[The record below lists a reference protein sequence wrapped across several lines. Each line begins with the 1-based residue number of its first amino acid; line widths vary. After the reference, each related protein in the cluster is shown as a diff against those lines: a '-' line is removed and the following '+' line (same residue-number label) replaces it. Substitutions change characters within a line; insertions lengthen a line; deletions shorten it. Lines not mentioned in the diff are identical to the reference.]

1 MRSCGTAACA
11 SSEIHSASRSR
22 KPNPASPPPDGMC
35 ALVSPPPREP
45 TMSDPSDPVPADSN
59 TRAYLKQLL
68 AERNQFPDRS
78 ETLDAEIHRV
88 FGRKAAVL
96 VLDMCGFS
104 QTTTQHGII
113 HFLAMIDEMEHG
125 AIPAVV
131 DNGGQVI
138 KTDADNLFAIFSEPA
153 QAVEAALD
161 IFRAF
166 DAINAVVPE
175 NRDIRG
181 SVGIGFGDLLVV
193 GNEDVFGEEMNYAS
207 KLGED
212 VGSARDILLT
222 PAAYELLPPGR
233 YDCAAET
240 FPVAGREF
248 TAYRFQRSLY
258 PSVSER

>member
-1 MRSCGTAACA
+1 M
-11 SSEIHSASRSR
+11 SAS
-22 KPNPASPPPDGMC
+22 
-35 ALVSPPPREP
+35 
-45 TMSDPSDPVPADSN
+45 SDPVLADLNS
-59 TRAYLKQLL
+59 RSYLKQLL

-78 ETLDAEIHRV
+78 EKLDAEIHRV

-104 QTTTQHGII
+104 QTTTQYGII

-138 KTDADNLFAIFSEPA
+138 KTDADNLFAIFSEPT

-181 SVGIGFGDLLVV
+181 SVGIGYGHLLVI
-193 GNEDVFGEEMNYAS
+193 GSEDVFGEEMNYAS

-222 PAAYELLPPGR
+222 PSAHDLLPPGR
-233 YDCAAET
+233 YECTAET
-240 FPVAGREF
+240 FPLAGRELKAF
-248 TAYRFQRSLY
+248 RFQRCLY
-258 PSVSER
+258 PTI